1 MDLDKFFENIEHTP
15 TVILKRRFNDL
26 LRYKS
31 KYKNL
36 DQKNKDLLFD
46 LIKKYIAKLKKYH
59 RIDSTI
65 IRLEMNK
72 LRKNMIK
79 LGLTLE
85 DLKDIEDILKEFK
98 R

>member
-1 MDLDKFFENIEHTP
+1 MNLDKFFENIEHTP

-46 LIKKYIAKLKKYH
+46 LVEKYIDKKRKYH
-59 RIDSTI
+59 KITSTV

-72 LRKNMIK
+72 LRRNMIK
-79 LGLTLE
+79 LGLTLD
-85 DLKDIEDILKEFK
+85 DLRDFEEVLKEFVK
-98 R
+98 

>member
-15 TVILKRRFNDL
+15 TWKLKRNFDDL

-36 DQKNKDLLFD
+36 DQKNKDLIFD
-46 LIKKYIAKLKKYH
+46 LVQKYIDKKRKYH
-59 RIDSTI
+59 RIDSTT

-72 LRKNMIK
+72 LRKNMLK
-79 LGLTLE
+79 LNLTLD
-85 DLKDIEDILKEFK
+85 DLKDIEEILKEFK
-98 R
+98 K